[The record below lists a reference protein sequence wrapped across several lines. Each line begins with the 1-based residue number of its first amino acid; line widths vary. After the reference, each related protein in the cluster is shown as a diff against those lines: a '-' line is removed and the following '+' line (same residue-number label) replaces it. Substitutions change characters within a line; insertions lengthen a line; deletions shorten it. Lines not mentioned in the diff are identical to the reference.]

1 MASELIVQNLKGP
14 ASGSNANKVIIP
26 SGHTLDA
33 SSGFTPPTGHVVK
46 TSTWKPSFSSTLA
59 TTTMTDLATATFDF
73 TQNSIINVTGMMRTR
88 HDGSSGWRLIYIGV
102 YVDGI
107 GQVYHSSYIGT
118 DNGRMISSNP
128 INFSF
133 TWTVSGSATVRLQ
146 GSTYNS
152 TTAEFGNS
160 AQSSLSTQN
169 DFLTFMEIAQ

>member
-33 SSGFTPPTGHVVK
+33 SEGFTPPTGHVVK
-46 TSTWKPSFSSTLA
+46 TSTWKPSFSTSLA
-59 TTTMTDLATATFDF
+59 TTTMTDLATATFNF
-73 TQNSIINVTGMMRTR
+73 TQNSVINVTGMIRTR
-88 HDGSSGWRLIYIGV
+88 HNGSSGWRLVYIGV

-107 GQVYHSSYIGT
+107 GDVYRSSYIGSEA
-118 DNGRMISSNP
+118 GRIISSNP

-152 TTAEFGNS
+152 TTGYFGNS
-160 AQSSLSTQN
+160 DQASASTQN

>member
-1 MASELIVQNLKGP
+1 MSGTLTVQNLQGP
-14 ASGSNANKVIIP
+14 TTGANANKVIVP

-33 SSGFTPPTGHVVK
+33 SEGFTPPTGHVVK
-46 TSTWKPSFSSTLA
+46 TSTWKPIFSSTLA

-73 TQNSIINVTGMMRTR
+73 TQNSIINVTGMVRTR
-88 HDGSSGWRLIYIGV
+88 HNGSSGWRLVYIGV

-107 GQVYHSSYIGT
+107 GQVYHSSYIGSEA
-118 DNGRMISSNP
+118 GRIISSNP

-146 GSTYNS
+146 GSTYGS
-152 TTAEFGNS
+152 TTGYFGNADQAS
-160 AQSSLSTQN
+160 ASTQN